1 MNRIL
6 WKIRNSLAFK
16 VIVFTAT
23 ISLVV
28 IWITGSALNSRLA
41 DGIRLVNL
49 NSAVVEARSTIFT
62 AEYRLL
68 FAQDESELQV
78 QKIIDEVVSTATT
91 YTSSENAR
99 EVIFLSSP
107 GNTSNRNYETAS
119 NSLLASS
126 IPQSLRSKAQDSIDP
141 VSQYTEMRYEEV
153 QNIPGLAVGQ
163 KITIPNAGEYEM
175 YLVFSLVNEM
185 ETLDLISGS
194 LLFAGVFLVF
204 LITLITWLVVRQVL
218 KPVRNAAQIATEFT
232 AGDFRKR
239 MQVTSQDEIS
249 ILGHAFNEMAESIEK
264 QIARL
269 ENLSQVQ
276 QRFVSDVSHELR
288 TPLTTLRMASEVI
301 NSSKTSF
308 DSTVSRS
315 AELLLGQL
323 DRFERL
329 LEDLLEISRFDAE
342 VAQLEAVDFDIVS
355 LTKRC
360 VEDLALVAK
369 QRKTVIYVNSKE
381 SVILLRADTRRVERI
396 MRNLLSNAIDHAE
409 EIQINVN
416 IEASEND
423 VAVSVRDFGVGLD
436 EISLFRVF
444 DRFWRADP
452 SRARTRGGTGLGLS
466 IALEDARLH
475 NGELEAWGRP
485 GRGAHF
491 VLTLPRKQNESIHSR
506 LIPLVPEDFT
516 P

>member
-1 MNRIL
+1 MNRLL

-16 VIVFTAT
+16 VIVLTAT
-23 ISLVV
+23 LSLGVV
-28 IWITGSALNSRLA
+28 WITGSTLNSRLA
-41 DGIRLVNL
+41 DGIRQVNL
-49 NSAVVEARSTIFT
+49 SSAIIDARSTIFT
-62 AEYRLL
+62 AEFRLL
-68 FAQDESELQV
+68 VAQNESDTQI
-78 QKIIDEVVSTATT
+78 QKIIDDVISSATT
-91 YTSSENAR
+91 FTSNENAR
-99 EVIFLSSP
+99 EVVFLSSP
-107 GNTSNRNYETAS
+107 GNTSQINYEISS
-119 NSLLASS
+119 NFLNPGT
-126 IPQSLRSKAQDSIDP
+126 IPQSLRTQVRSSVTPMAE
-141 VSQYTEMRYEEV
+141 YTQMVYIEG
-153 QNIPGLAVGQ
+153 QIIPGVAVGQ
-163 KITIPNAGEYEM
+163 VIKIPNAGEYEM
-175 YLVFSLVNEM
+175 YIVFSLANE
-185 ETLDLISGS
+185 EATLALINQS
-194 LLFAGVFLVF
+194 LLVAGALILF

-232 AGDFRKR
+232 SGDFRKR
-239 MQVTSQDEIS
+239 MQVTTQDEIS

-269 ENLSQVQ
+269 ENLSRVQ

-308 DSTVSRS
+308 GTTVARS
-315 AELLLGQL
+315 AELLVAQL

-342 VAQLEAVDFDIVS
+342 AAHLEAVDFDIVA

-360 VEDLALVAK
+360 VDDLALVAK

-381 SVILLRADTRRVERI
+381 PIIMLKADTRRVERI
-396 MRNLLSNAIDHAE
+396 LRNLLSNAIDHAE
-409 EIQINVN
+409 EVQINVTL
-416 IEASEND
+416 EASETD

-436 EISLFRVF
+436 ENSLLRVF

-491 VLTLPRKQNESIHSR
+491 VLTLPRKESELIHAR
-506 LIPLVPEDFT
+506 LISLMPEDFT
-516 P
+516 A

>member
-1 MNRIL
+1 MNRLL

-16 VIVFTAT
+16 VIILTAT
-23 ISLVV
+23 ISLGVV
-28 IWITGSALNSRLA
+28 WVTGSALNSRLT
-41 DGIRLVNL
+41 DGIRQVNL
-49 NSAVVEARSTIFT
+49 NSAFIEARSTIYT
-62 AEYRLL
+62 AQYRLL
-68 FAQDESELQV
+68 FAENESNKQI
-78 QKIIDEVVSTATT
+78 QKIIDDVVSSATT
-91 YTSSENAR
+91 FTSNENAR
-99 EVIFLSSP
+99 EVVFLSSP
-107 GNTSNRNYETAS
+107 GKKSSKNYEIAS
-119 NSLLASS
+119 NNIKPST
-126 IPQSLRSKAQDSIDP
+126 IPNSLR
-141 VSQYTEMRYEEV
+141 TEV
-153 QNIPGLAVGQ
+153 QASVTPISAYTQMKYAEGQRIPGVAVGQ
-163 KITIPNAGEYEM
+163 KITIPKAGSYEM
-175 YLVFSLVNEM
+175 YLIFSLASEK
-185 ETLDLISGS
+185 ETLDLIDRF
-194 LLFAGVFLVF
+194 LLFAGILLMFS
-204 LITLITWLVVRQVL
+204 ITLITWLVVRQVL

-269 ENLSQVQ
+269 QNLSQVQ

-308 DSTVSRS
+308 DPTVSRS
-315 AELLLGQL
+315 AELLLAQL

-329 LEDLLEISRFDAE
+329 LEDLLEVSRFDAE
-342 VAQLEAVDFDIVS
+342 VAQLEIVDFDIVL

-381 SVILLRADTRRVERI
+381 PIILLRADIRRVERI

-416 IEASEND
+416 IQASEHD

-436 EISLFRVF
+436 EISLLRVF

-491 VLTLPRKQNESIHSR
+491 VLTLPRKENQSIRTR
-506 LIPLVPEDFT
+506 LIPLKPEDFT

>member
-16 VIVFTAT
+16 VIVLTAIT
-23 ISLVV
+23 SLVV

-41 DGIRLVNL
+41 DGIRQVNL

-68 FAQDESELQV
+68 FAQDESEAQI

-126 IPQSLRSKAQDSIDP
+126 IPQSLRSKAQDSIVP

-175 YLVFSLVNEM
+175 YLVFSLVNEI

-194 LLFAGVFLVF
+194 LLFAGVFLIF
-204 LITLITWLVVRQVL
+204 LITLIIWLVVRQVL

-239 MQVTSQDEIS
+239 MEVTSQDEIS
-249 ILGHAFNEMAESIEK
+249 TLGHAFNEMAESIEK

-269 ENLSQVQ
+269 ENLSRVQ

-301 NSSKTSF
+301 NSSKSSF
-308 DSTVSRS
+308 DSTIARS
-315 AELLLGQL
+315 AELLVAQL

-342 VAQLEAVDFDIVS
+342 VAQLETSDIDMVA

-369 QRKTVIYVNSKE
+369 QRKTMIYVNSTQ
-381 SVILLRADTRRVERI
+381 SSILLRADIRRVERI
-396 MRNLLSNAIDHAE
+396 LRNLLSNAIDHAE

-436 EISLFRVF
+436 DNSLLRVF
-444 DRFWRADP
+444 DRFWRADL

-491 VLTLPRKQNESIHSR
+491 VLTLPRKENETIQSR
-506 LIPLVPEDFT
+506 LISLKPEDFT